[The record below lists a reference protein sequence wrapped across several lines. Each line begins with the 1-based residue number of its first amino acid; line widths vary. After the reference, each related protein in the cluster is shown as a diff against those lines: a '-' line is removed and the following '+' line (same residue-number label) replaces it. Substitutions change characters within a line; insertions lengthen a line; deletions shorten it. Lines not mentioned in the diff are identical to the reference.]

1 MKPLSCSQNAEGN
14 RREGKHRSG
23 HRSEESRLPADRGAA
38 GGCRTPALCARR
50 AGFPG
55 SFFLQI
61 PGGRGAQDPGQI
73 GVSPGAPRQLRSCA
87 RCAQRANRSE
97 EEAINRET
105 APQECPGTVS
115 PDLEAI
121 LVGPP
126 FSALTGMMTATQAP
140 QFRAAKQPDRR
151 GDRVGWRRDQMG
163 FQERCCLG
171 SSNGGRAGWH
181 FAMPG
186 TG

>member
-1 MKPLSCSQNAEGN
+1 M
-14 RREGKHRSG
+14 
-23 HRSEESRLPADRGAA
+23 D
-38 GGCRTPALCARR
+38 TALKR
-50 AGFPG
+50 AGSRQTAGPPG
-55 SFFLQI
+55 NAARQPPVPAGLAFLAVSFCRSQGDEE
-61 PGGRGAQDPGQI
+61 PRTQGRS
-73 GVSPGAPRQLRSCA
+73 VSPQGPRQLRSCA

-97 EEAINRET
+97 EEAVNRET
-105 APQECPGTVS
+105 APRECPGTVS

-140 QFRAAKQPDRR
+140 QFRAAKQPDGR

-163 FQERCCLG
+163 FQERCRLG

-181 FAMPG
+181 LAMPG

>member
-1 MKPLSCSQNAEGN
+1 MLHAALLCPQGWLSWQFLSADPRGT
-14 RREGKHRSG
+14 RSPG
-23 HRSEESRLPADRGAA
+23 PRADR
-38 GGCRTPALCARR
+38 CLP
-50 AGFPG
+50 
-55 SFFLQI
+55 
-61 PGGRGAQDPGQI
+61 RG
-73 GVSPGAPRQLRSCA
+73 PRQLRSCA

-97 EEAINRET
+97 EEAVNRET
-105 APQECPGTVS
+105 APRECPGTVS

-140 QFRAAKQPDRR
+140 QFRAAKQPDGR
-151 GDRVGWRRDQMG
+151 GDRVGGRRDQMG
-163 FQERCCLG
+163 FQERCRLG

-181 FAMPG
+181 LAMPG